1 MVKMLMTEMERS
13 VKQMLKLIEEDGVS
27 LAKKAEMCRQT
38 RPDLIS
44 KIKKFN
50 SMQQS
55 LAECYEYVT
64 AELSNSIPSEFDV
77 QGVDNSES
85 GHGHDPPLLTPD
97 QKLGFH
103 KASNRAPSV
112 SSHGAS
118 SDLSLKEGSESFS
131 FSSSD
136 SESESFNS
144 SGNAYYSLPVNT
156 DRSELHKKIIVM
168 GTDLSSMEEKLR
180 MREEENRDSMLNGEE
195 NRNYEEL
202 LSRIIGYEEELR
214 LTKVKLQLSE
224 DDVTRLKIELEK
236 SVFFRDL
243 SGTLQAQ
250 LELALKDIQMR
261 EDDLQVERKRVLE
274 LQKKV
279 AEGSEELQG
288 QLKVAEE
295 EITMLNA
302 KLNTESRRVLDLQE
316 RITCYKSDLS
326 DHDHEIKALKDAQEN
341 LSVEK
346 AHLQSEILDL
356 SEKQN
361 MLEVKLREWDL
372 QGKFMEDKLRQC
384 EAEKMQM
391 KNLHDAQEIALQGEI
406 SQLKVELIDR
416 GEHVEVLNKKFDSLK
431 SKYDM
436 LMAEKDGMSAK
447 VNTLIADVN
456 SRDNQIRQMEG
467 HLQQLHTEHE
477 RLIAGS
483 QSSRKLVDELRLK
496 VVELEKEVDGQ
507 RVELSAVAEEKR
519 AAIRQLCF
527 SLEHYRSGYK
537 ELREAFL
544 GHKRHSVMA
553 S

>member
-1 MVKMLMTEMERS
+1 MERS
-13 VKQMLKLIEEDGVS
+13 VKQMLKLIEEDGAS
-27 LAKKAEMCRQT
+27 LAMKAEMCRQT

-44 KIKKFN
+44 KIKEFN

-64 AELSNSIPSEFDV
+64 AELSNSIPSEFYE
-77 QGVDNSES
+77 QGADNSVS
-85 GHGHDPPLLTPD
+85 GHESPLLTPD

-103 KASNRAPSV
+103 KAGNRAPSI

-131 FSSSD
+131 SLSSD

-156 DRSELHKKIIVM
+156 DRSGLHKKIIHM
-168 GTDLSSMEEKLR
+168 GTELSSMEEKLR
-180 MREEENRDSMLNGEE
+180 MHEEENRDSMLNGEE
-195 NRNYEEL
+195 NRSYEEL
-202 LSRIIGYEEELR
+202 LSRVIGYEEELR

-224 DDVTRLKIELEK
+224 DEVTRLKIELQK
-236 SVFFRDL
+236 SGLFRDL

-250 LELALKDIQMR
+250 LESALKEIQMR
-261 EDDLQVERKRVLE
+261 EDDLQMERKRVME
-274 LQKKV
+274 LRKKV
-279 AEGSEELQG
+279 ADDTDELQG

-302 KLNTESRRVLDLQE
+302 KLNAESRHVMDLQE

-326 DHDHEIKALKDAQEN
+326 DQDHEIKGLKDAQET
-341 LSVEK
+341 LSVEN
-346 AHLQSEILDL
+346 AHLHSEILNL

-384 EAEKMQM
+384 EDEKIQL
-391 KNLHDAQEIALQGEI
+391 KNLNDAREIVLQGEI
-406 SQLKVELIDR
+406 SQLKMELSDR
-416 GEHVEVLNKKFDSLK
+416 DGHVEVLNKDFDSLK
-431 SKYDM
+431 FKYDM
-436 LMAEKDGMSAK
+436 VMAEKDVMSAK

-467 HLQQLHTEHE
+467 HLQKLHAENE
-477 RLIAGS
+477 ELLAGS
-483 QSSRKLVDELRLK
+483 QSSRKLVDELRLE
-496 VVELEKEVDGQ
+496 VVGLEKEVDRQ
-507 RVELSAVAEEKR
+507 RFEVSAVAEEKR
-519 AAIRQLCF
+519 EAIRQLCF
-527 SLEHYRSGYK
+527 SLEHFRSGYK

-544 GHKRHSVMA
+544 EHNRHSVMA

>member
-1 MVKMLMTEMERS
+1 
-13 VKQMLKLIEEDGVS
+13 MLKLIKEDGVS

-44 KIKKFN
+44 KIKEFN

-85 GHGHDPPLLTPD
+85 GNGHDPPLLTPD

-180 MREEENRDSMLNGEE
+180 MHEEENRDSMLNGEE

-346 AHLQSEILDL
+346 AHMQSEILDL

-391 KNLHDAQEIALQGEI
+391 KNLHDAQEIALQREI

-416 GEHVEVLNKKFDSLK
+416 GEHVEVLNKNFDSLK

-477 RLIAGS
+477 KLIAGS

-507 RVELSAVAEEKR
+507 RVELSAVAEGKR

-537 ELREAFL
+537 ELREAFF

>member
-1 MVKMLMTEMERS
+1 
-13 VKQMLKLIEEDGVS
+13 
-27 LAKKAEMCRQT
+27 
-38 RPDLIS
+38 
-44 KIKKFN
+44 
-50 SMQQS
+50 
-55 LAECYEYVT
+55 
-64 AELSNSIPSEFDV
+64 
-77 QGVDNSES
+77 
-85 GHGHDPPLLTPD
+85 
-97 QKLGFH
+97 
-103 KASNRAPSV
+103 
-112 SSHGAS
+112 
-118 SDLSLKEGSESFS
+118 
-131 FSSSD
+131 
-136 SESESFNS
+136 
-144 SGNAYYSLPVNT
+144 
-156 DRSELHKKIIVM
+156 
-168 GTDLSSMEEKLR
+168 
-180 MREEENRDSMLNGEE
+180 
-195 NRNYEEL
+195 
-202 LSRIIGYEEELR
+202 
-214 LTKVKLQLSE
+214 
-224 DDVTRLKIELEK
+224 
-236 SVFFRDL
+236 VFFRDL

-384 EAEKMQM
+384 ETEKMQM

-477 RLIAGS
+477 KLIAGS

>member
-1 MVKMLMTEMERS
+1 
-13 VKQMLKLIEEDGVS
+13 MLKLIEEDGVS

-44 KIKKFN
+44 KIKEFN

-64 AELSNSIPSEFDV
+64 AELTNSIPSEFDV

-144 SGNAYYSLPVNT
+144 AGNAYYSLPVNT

-180 MREEENRDSMLNGEE
+180 MHEEENRDSMLNGEE

-477 RLIAGS
+477 KLIAGS

>member
-1 MVKMLMTEMERS
+1 MLVTEMERS
-13 VKQMLKLIEEDGVS
+13 VKQMLKLIEEDGAS
-27 LAKKAEMCRQT
+27 LAMKAEMCRQT

-44 KIKKFN
+44 KIKEFN

-64 AELSNSIPSEFDV
+64 AELSNSIPSEFHV
-77 QGVDNSES
+77 QGADNSES
-85 GHGHDPPLLTPD
+85 GHESPLLTPD

-103 KASNRAPSV
+103 KAGNRAPSI
-112 SSHGAS
+112 SSHGAG

-131 FSSSD
+131 SLSSD

-144 SGNAYYSLPVNT
+144 SGNAYYSLPVST
-156 DRSELHKKIIVM
+156 DRSGLHKKIIHM
-168 GTDLSSMEEKLR
+168 GTELSSMEEKLR
-180 MREEENRDSMLNGEE
+180 MHEEENRDSMLNGEE
-195 NRNYEEL
+195 NRSYEEL
-202 LSRIIGYEEELR
+202 LSRVIGYEEELR

-224 DDVTRLKIELEK
+224 DEVTRLKIELQK
-236 SVFFRDL
+236 SGFFRDL

-250 LELALKDIQMR
+250 LESALKEIQMR

-279 AEGSEELQG
+279 ADGTDELQG

-302 KLNTESRRVLDLQE
+302 KLNAESRHVMDLQE
-316 RITCYKSDLS
+316 TITCYKSDLS
-326 DHDHEIKALKDAQEN
+326 DQDHEIKGLKDAQET

-346 AHLQSEILDL
+346 AHLHSEILNL

-361 MLEVKLREWDL
+361 TLEVKLREWDL

-384 EAEKMQM
+384 EDEKIQL
-391 KNLHDAQEIALQGEI
+391 KNLNDAREIVLQGEI
-406 SQLKVELIDR
+406 SQLKVELSDR
-416 GEHVEVLNKKFDSLK
+416 DGHVEVLNKDFDSLK
-431 SKYDM
+431 FKYDM
-436 LMAEKDGMSAK
+436 LMAEKDVMSAT

-456 SRDNQIRQMEG
+456 SRGNQIRQMEG
-467 HLQQLHTEHE
+467 HLQKLHAENE
-477 RLIAGS
+477 ELVSGS
-483 QSSRKLVDELRLK
+483 QISRKLVDELRLE
-496 VVELEKEVDGQ
+496 VVGLEKEVDRQ
-507 RVELSAVAEEKR
+507 RFEVSAVAEEKR
-519 AAIRQLCF
+519 EAIRQLCF
-527 SLEHYRSGYK
+527 SLEHFRSGYK

-544 GHKRHSVMA
+544 EHNRHSVMA

>member
-1 MVKMLMTEMERS
+1 
-13 VKQMLKLIEEDGVS
+13 MLKLIKEDGVS
-27 LAKKAEMCRQT
+27 LAKKAAMCRQT

-44 KIKKFN
+44 KIKEFN

-85 GHGHDPPLLTPD
+85 GNGHDPPLLTPD

-180 MREEENRDSMLNGEE
+180 MHEEENRDSMLNGEE

-261 EDDLQVERKRVLE
+261 EDDLQVERKKVLE

-416 GEHVEVLNKKFDSLK
+416 GEHVEVLNKNFDSLK

-477 RLIAGS
+477 KLIAGS

-507 RVELSAVAEEKR
+507 RVELSAVAEGKR

>member
-1 MVKMLMTEMERS
+1 
-13 VKQMLKLIEEDGVS
+13 MLKLIEEDGVS

-44 KIKKFN
+44 KIKEFN

-64 AELSNSIPSEFDV
+64 TELTNSIPSEFDV

-180 MREEENRDSMLNGEE
+180 MHEEENRDSMLNGEE

-224 DDVTRLKIELEK
+224 DDVTRLKMELEK

-341 LSVEK
+341 HSVEK

-391 KNLHDAQEIALQGEI
+391 KNLHDAQEIAWQGEI

-477 RLIAGS
+477 KLIAGS

>member
-1 MVKMLMTEMERS
+1 
-13 VKQMLKLIEEDGVS
+13 MLKLIEEDGVS

-44 KIKKFN
+44 KIKEFN

-180 MREEENRDSMLNGEE
+180 MHEEENRDSMLNGEE

-224 DDVTRLKIELEK
+224 DDVTRLKMELEK

-384 EAEKMQM
+384 ETEKMQM

-436 LMAEKDGMSAK
+436 LMAEKVGMSAK

-477 RLIAGS
+477 KLIAGS

-507 RVELSAVAEEKR
+507 SVELSAVAEEKR

>member
-1 MVKMLMTEMERS
+1 MERS

-27 LAKKAEMCRQT
+27 LAKKAERCRQT

-44 KIKKFN
+44 KINEFN

-85 GHGHDPPLLTPD
+85 GHGHDPPLLTPV

-103 KASNRAPSV
+103 KASNRATSV

-168 GTDLSSMEEKLR
+168 GTDISSMEEKLQ
-180 MREEENRDSMLNGEE
+180 MHEEENRDSMLNGEE

-202 LSRIIGYEEELR
+202 PSRKIGYEEELR

-356 SEKQN
+356 SERQN

-416 GEHVEVLNKKFDSLK
+416 GEHVEVLNKNFDSLK

-456 SRDNQIRQMEG
+456 SRDNQLRQMEG

-477 RLIAGS
+477 KLIAGS